1 MATGP
6 FSLHVLVKHRLDD
19 VGRVLRLHEPL
30 LRGSAQRYHR
40 DCVHRRKNTVYA
52 ERARRPQHPKK
63 SNGGPRLRGTAG
75 RIQRP
80 QKAWMA
86 VCTGTRLAPCHIC
99 TGGTGLAPCHICTGT
114 GITPATSVAGLG
126 SLPATS
132 EGHAARRQLASVKSN
147 RRCSVQRATQ
157 HATNSMQPSDVTPGT
172 RSINHT
178 IQDAICSMQH
188 AAYQGSM
195 RHAACNTRHAPCKT
209 QHAKPIMQHAACS
222 MQHTKA
228 VCKTC
233 SMQHATC
240 SMQKCSIPR
249 HYARH
254 DGRTSGA
261 VAAGAARLFFL
272 APINRRNWRER
283 GKPSAAPDGV
293 QLEQEYR
300 FWCARA
306 PVKKPT
312 FEALK

>member
-1 MATGP
+1 VATGP
-6 FSLHVLVKHRLDD
+6 FPLHVLVKHRLDD

-40 DCVHRRKNTVYA
+40 DCVHRRTNTVYA
-52 ERARRPQHPKK
+52 ERAPRPQHPKK

-114 GITPATSVAGLG
+114 GITPATSAAGLG

-147 RRCSVQRATQ
+147 RRCSMQRATQ
-157 HATNSMQPSDVTPGT
+157 HATNSTQPGT

-188 AAYQGSM
+188 AAYQGSK

-209 QHAKPIMQHAACS
+209 QHARPIMQHAACS
-222 MQHTKA
+222 MQHAACNIPRQYARHAACSSMQHTKA
-228 VCKTC
+228 VCKT
-233 SMQHATC
+233 
-240 SMQKCSIPR
+240 
-249 HYARH
+249 
-254 DGRTSGA
+254 
-261 VAAGAARLFFL
+261 
-272 APINRRNWRER
+272 
-283 GKPSAAPDGV
+283 
-293 QLEQEYR
+293 
-300 FWCARA
+300 
-306 PVKKPT
+306 
-312 FEALK
+312 